1 MVPAMKRP
9 LWPAWAFCTLPL
21 WACGGGESGPTYH
34 QDVKPILAGRCENCH
49 RSGGIA
55 PFALDS
61 YELAKNAAAA
71 IKPAVVSR
79 RMPPWSAGPA
89 DHGYKHDPSL
99 SDAQIELVSRWV
111 DEGSPEGDPEQPGAP
126 LPPVGGGLARVD
138 REIRMAEPYRPKTEP
153 DDYHC
158 FAIEWGAEEDS
169 YVTGFNAMPGNPEI
183 VHHIAVYLI
192 TPDILPEMQKWEDS
206 EEGNG
211 WTCFGGPMASGGANV
226 PISLLSAWIPGYSG
240 STFPEGFGIK
250 VPKGSFI
257 VLQVHYNTLSG
268 DTRPDQT
275 TLQFSVEDTV
285 ARPLSYAPF
294 LNAGWTLGTMDIPAN
309 QKDIEHRYVADPRGL
324 LELFVDLDLSN
335 GFEIHAVMFH
345 MHKLGDSGRFSLLKP
360 GQTAQTLLDIEA
372 WDFDWQR
379 EYFFETPPRF
389 ENGDQLSVRCVF
401 DNTAAKQPCFADGCQ
416 EPADTNWG
424 EGSTEEMCVANML
437 ISPL

>member
-1 MVPAMKRP
+1 MTRRRSVS
-9 LWPAWAFCTLPL
+9 LVAWVLLLA
-21 WACGGGESGPTYH
+21 ACGGGESQITYH
-34 QDVKPILAGRCENCH
+34 QDVRPILAGRCENCH
-49 RSGGIA
+49 RAGGIA

-79 RMPPWSAGPA
+79 AMPPWSASRGELR
-89 DHGYKHDPSL
+89 YRHDPSL
-99 SDAQIELVSRWV
+99 TDAQIETIARWV
-111 DEGSPEGDPEQPGAP
+111 DEGTSEGDPERPGAP
-126 LPPVGGGLARVD
+126 LPAVGGGLERVD
-138 REIRMAEPYRPKTEP
+138 REIQMNAPYTPKAGP

-158 FAIEWGAEEDS
+158 FGIEWGAEEDS
-169 YVTGFNAMPGNPEI
+169 FVTGFNAIPGNPEI

-192 TPDILPEMQKWEDS
+192 TPAYLSELEKWEAS
-206 EEGNG
+206 EDGDG
-211 WTCFGGPMASGGANV
+211 WTCFGGPMAEGGANV
-226 PISLLSAWIPGYSG
+226 PISLLAAWIPGYSG
-240 STFPEGFGIK
+240 STFPAGYGIK
-250 VPKGSFI
+250 VPKGSYLA
-257 VLQVHYNTLSG
+257 LQIHYNTLSG
-268 DTRPDQT
+268 DPEPDQT
-275 TLQFSVEDTV
+275 RLQFSVAEQV
-285 ARPLSYAPF
+285 SRPLSYAPF
-294 LNAGWTLGTMDIPAN
+294 LDAGWTLGTMDIPAN

-324 LELFVDLDLSN
+324 LELFVDLDLER

-360 GQTAQTLLDIEA
+360 GQPAQTLLDIEK

-379 EYFFETPPRF
+379 EYFLETPVRF

-401 DNTAAKQPCFADGCQ
+401 DNTAAKQPCFGGGCR